1 MEIIEKMGF
10 KCGLVGMPNVG
21 KSSIF
26 NLLTKQKIPANNYP
40 FCTID
45 PNIAFVEVPDQRLEK
60 LVEINKS
67 KNVINASIE
76 FVDIAGLIKGAS
88 KGEGLGN
95 EFLSNIHGTDVIAHV
110 VRFFKDKEIL
120 HVKDKYTPYEDYQD
134 INLELILADIN
145 TTEKY
150 LERFK
155 KSKLDNK
162 DKELLTSEI
171 KELLSHLS
179 KDNFAS
185 SFKFSEELSSL
196 TDFKL
201 LTNKPMFV
209 IANINDQS
217 DDSEIR
223 EFKKALHSDIEFV
236 SIDVKLEQELM
247 ELNVEEQ
254 AEFLTDLGLSQ
265 NALSRIITLGYN
277 LLGLKTFFTAGPKE
291 TRAWAAKKDFNA
303 RDCSGI
309 IHTDIMKGF
318 IRAETVAYSDYVKHN
333 GEQGSK
339 TGGVWRQEGRDYIV
353 EEGDVIYF
361 RFNV

>member
-1 MEIIEKMGF
+1 M
-10 KCGLVGMPNVG
+10 
-21 KSSIF
+21 
-26 NLLTKQKIPANNYP
+26 
-40 FCTID
+40 
-45 PNIAFVEVPDQRLEK
+45 
-60 LVEINKS
+60 
-67 KNVINASIE
+67 
-76 FVDIAGLIKGAS
+76 
-88 KGEGLGN
+88 
-95 EFLSNIHGTDVIAHV
+95 
-110 VRFFKDKEIL
+110 
-120 HVKDKYTPYEDYQD
+120 HVKDKYTPLEDYQD

-145 TTEKY
+145 TIEKY
-150 LERFK
+150 LERLK

-162 DKELLTSEI
+162 EKEVLTSEI
-171 KELLSHLS
+171 KELLNHLS

-209 IANINDQS
+209 IANINEQS
-217 DDSEIR
+217 DQHEIS
-223 EFKKALHSDIEFV
+223 EFKKSINTDVQFV
-236 SIDVKLEQELM
+236 SIDVKLEQDIM
-247 ELNVEEQ
+247 ELNKDEQ
-254 AEFLTDLGLSQ
+254 AEFLKDLGLSED
-265 NALSRIITLGYN
+265 ALSRIITMGYQ

-318 IRAETVAYSDYVKHN
+318 IRAETVSYRDYVKYN

-339 TGGVWRQEGRDYIV
+339 TGGVWRQEGKDYIV